1 MPVLVAS
8 DLDRTLIYSAAA
20 LALTMPDARAPR
32 LLCVEVHEARPLSYM
47 TETAAQLLTDLGD
60 TAVFVPTTT
69 RTRKQYQRI
78 NLPGPAPKYAICAN
92 GGHLLVDGVTDPDW
106 HAQVQSRL
114 AEQCAPLVEI
124 QDHLM
129 ATASPAWV
137 RKHRIAE
144 DLFAY
149 LVVER
154 ELLPEEWVK
163 ELAVWA
169 ENRGWTVSLQ
179 GRKIY
184 AVPKPLTKSA
194 AVHEVARRTGA
205 DLTLA
210 AGDSLLDADLLLAAD
225 KGWRPGHG
233 ELADADWT
241 APAISA
247 LPERGVLAGE
257 RILREFLKATR
268 TRAPRLGRGEPRDQP
283 PHTHPQPKTHPIY
296 LATTPSTTTPAAP
309 AARLGHRGGG
319 RRPAHSHR
327 RQKLHRVFMP
337 RRARGGRGRLRHR
350 TAQFKRVTAA
360 AAPVLIARHAQR
372 LIGLTGYPPLCDC
385 LCSGLSDTSVEKL
398 KRALIVFDRREEP

>member
-1 MPVLVAS
+1 MPVIVAS

-32 LLCVEVHEARPLSYM
+32 LLCVEVHESRPLSYM

-60 TAVFVPTTT
+60 RALFVPTTT

-78 NLPGPAPKYAICAN
+78 NLPGPPPTYAICAN
-92 GGHLLVDGVTDPDW
+92 GGHLLVDGVSDPDW
-106 HAQVQSRL
+106 HAQVTARL
-114 AEQCAPLVEI
+114 AESCAPLAEI

-137 RKHRIAE
+137 RKHRVAE

-194 AVHEVARRTGA
+194 ALRELARRTGA
-205 DLTLA
+205 ELTLA

-225 KGWRPGHG
+225 RGWRPGHG
-233 ELADADWT
+233 ELADTAFT
-241 APAISA
+241 APAVTA

-257 RILREFLKATR
+257 RILREFLKAAGT
-268 TRAPRLGRGEPRDQP
+268 TAG
-283 PHTHPQPKTHPIY
+283 
-296 LATTPSTTTPAAP
+296 AT
-309 AARLGHRGGG
+309 G
-319 RRPAHSHR
+319 
-327 RQKLHRVFMP
+327 
-337 RRARGGRGRLRHR
+337 
-350 TAQFKRVTAA
+350 
-360 AAPVLIARHAQR
+360 
-372 LIGLTGYPPLCDC
+372 
-385 LCSGLSDTSVEKL
+385 
-398 KRALIVFDRREEP
+398 

>member
-1 MPVLVAS
+1 MSAPVLVAS

-32 LLCVEVHEARPLSYM
+32 LLCVEVHESKPLSFM
-47 TETAAQLLTDLGD
+47 TETSAALLTELGD
-60 TAVFVPTTT
+60 AAVFVPTTT

-78 NLPGPAPKYAICAN
+78 NLPGPTPTYAICAN
-92 GGHLLVDGVTDPDW
+92 GGHLLVDGVTDAEW
-106 HAQVQSRL
+106 HARVQARL
-114 AEQCAPLVEI
+114 AEECAPLDEI
-124 QDHLM
+124 REHLM
-129 ATASPAWV
+129 ASADPLWV
-137 RKHRIAE
+137 RKHRVAE

-154 ELLPEEWVK
+154 ELLPEDWVK

-194 AVHEVARRTGA
+194 AMREVARRTGA
-205 DLTLA
+205 ALTLA

-233 ELADADWT
+233 ELADAAWT

-257 RILREFLKATR
+257 RILREFLREAR
-268 TRAPRLGRGEPRDQP
+268 T
-283 PHTHPQPKTHPIY
+283 
-296 LATTPSTTTPAAP
+296 
-309 AARLGHRGGG
+309 
-319 RRPAHSHR
+319 
-327 RQKLHRVFMP
+327 V
-337 RRARGGRGRLRHR
+337 
-350 TAQFKRVTAA
+350 
-360 AAPVLIARHAQR
+360 
-372 LIGLTGYPPLCDC
+372 
-385 LCSGLSDTSVEKL
+385 
-398 KRALIVFDRREEP
+398 

>member
-1 MPVLVAS
+1 MPVIVAS

-32 LLCVEVHEARPLSYM
+32 LLCVEVHESRPLSYM

-60 TAVFVPTTT
+60 RALFVPTTT

-78 NLPGPAPKYAICAN
+78 NLPGPPPTYAICAN
-92 GGHLLVDGVTDPDW
+92 GGHLLVDGVSDPDW
-106 HAQVQSRL
+106 HAQVTARL
-114 AEQCAPLVEI
+114 AESCAPLAEI

-137 RKHRIAE
+137 RKHRVAE

-194 AVHEVARRTGA
+194 ALRELARRTGA
-205 DLTLA
+205 ELTLA

-225 KGWRPGHG
+225 RGWRPGHG
-233 ELADADWT
+233 ELADTAFT
-241 APAISA
+241 APAVTA

-257 RILREFLKATR
+257 RILREFLKAAGTR
-268 TRAPRLGRGEPRDQP
+268 TA
-283 PHTHPQPKTHPIY
+283 
-296 LATTPSTTTPAAP
+296 
-309 AARLGHRGGG
+309 
-319 RRPAHSHR
+319 
-327 RQKLHRVFMP
+327 
-337 RRARGGRGRLRHR
+337 
-350 TAQFKRVTAA
+350 VT
-360 AAPVLIARHAQR
+360 
-372 LIGLTGYPPLCDC
+372 G
-385 LCSGLSDTSVEKL
+385 
-398 KRALIVFDRREEP
+398 

>member
-1 MPVLVAS
+1 MPTQPPVLVAS

-32 LLCVEVHEARPLSYM
+32 LLCVEVHEAKPLSFM
-47 TETAAQLLTDLGD
+47 TEIAAGLLTDLGD
-60 TAVFVPTTT
+60 AAVFVPTTT

-78 NLPGPAPKYAICAN
+78 NLPGPPPKYAVCAN
-92 GGHLLVDGVTDPDW
+92 GGHLLVDGATDHDW
-106 HAQVQSRL
+106 HARVLARL
-114 AEQCAPLVEI
+114 ADECAPLAEV

-194 AVHEVARRTGA
+194 AMREVARRTGA
-205 DLTLA
+205 ELTLA

-225 KGWRPGHG
+225 RGWRPGHG

-257 RILREFLKATR
+257 RILREFLKETR
-268 TRAPRLGRGEPRDQP
+268 TTAP
-283 PHTHPQPKTHPIY
+283 
-296 LATTPSTTTPAAP
+296 
-309 AARLGHRGGG
+309 
-319 RRPAHSHR
+319 
-327 RQKLHRVFMP
+327 
-337 RRARGGRGRLRHR
+337 
-350 TAQFKRVTAA
+350 
-360 AAPVLIARHAQR
+360 
-372 LIGLTGYPPLCDC
+372 
-385 LCSGLSDTSVEKL
+385 
-398 KRALIVFDRREEP
+398 

>member
-1 MPVLVAS
+1 MPAVVAS

-32 LLCVEVHEARPLSYM
+32 LLCVEVHESRPLSYM

-60 TAVFVPTTT
+60 EAVFVPTTT

-78 NLPGPAPKYAICAN
+78 NLPGPQPTYAICAN
-92 GGHLLVDGVTDPDW
+92 GGHILVDGETDRDW
-106 HAQVQSRL
+106 HARVLARL
-114 AEQCAPLVEI
+114 ADECAPLSEVQE
-124 QDHLM
+124 HLLR
-129 ATASPAWV
+129 TADPVWV
-137 RKHRIAE
+137 RKHRVAE

-154 ELLPEEWVK
+154 ELLSEEWVK

-194 AVHEVARRTGA
+194 AMREVVRRTGA

-225 KGWRPGHG
+225 RSWRPGHG

-241 APAISA
+241 APAVRA

-257 RILREFLKATR
+257 RILRDFLR
-268 TRAPRLGRGEPRDQP
+268 TVRAPR
-283 PHTHPQPKTHPIY
+283 
-296 LATTPSTTTPAAP
+296 
-309 AARLGHRGGG
+309 
-319 RRPAHSHR
+319 
-327 RQKLHRVFMP
+327 
-337 RRARGGRGRLRHR
+337 
-350 TAQFKRVTAA
+350 
-360 AAPVLIARHAQR
+360 
-372 LIGLTGYPPLCDC
+372 
-385 LCSGLSDTSVEKL
+385 
-398 KRALIVFDRREEP
+398 